1 MILRFAAALLSL
13 AALSSGMVSAQSYQP
28 SFRPDALE
36 DRPAG
41 RPNEVLVVGSP
52 HLSYLPNS
60 FTPEMVEPI
69 LERLEKWR
77 PTAVVSENISGL
89 QCDAMRRQGERHAE
103 AVEAYC
109 YDPSAAGHAAGL
121 DVIAAN
127 AEAERMLANWPAT
140 PSAAQ
145 RRRLALVFLAA
156 GEPASATV
164 QWFRLPAAE
173 RRVDQGLTKE
183 LVADLQARLTRKS
196 ETELIAAQLAARSG
210 LERVWSVDD
219 QSFVGAPVDEQAYGE
234 AIERAW
240 DNPANKARI
249 AADQAL
255 YAGIGQPDGLLD
267 IYRAL
272 NAPSLAAL
280 AYESDW
286 GAALKEPSEQ
296 AYGRRYVAYWETRNL
311 RMVANIREV
320 LGRDPGTRLVAIVGA
335 SHKAYY
341 EAYLNQ
347 MRDVTLVD
355 VLPVLR

>member
-1 MILRFAAALLSL
+1 
-13 AALSSGMVSAQSYQP
+13 
-28 SFRPDALE
+28 
-36 DRPAG
+36 
-41 RPNEVLVVGSP
+41 
-52 HLSYLPNS
+52 
-60 FTPEMVEPI
+60 
-69 LERLEKWR
+69 
-77 PTAVVSENISGL
+77 
-89 QCDAMRRQGERHAE
+89 MRQQGERHAE

-109 YDPSAAGHAAGL
+109 YDPAAAGHAAGL
-121 DVIAAN
+121 DVTAAN
-127 AEAERMLANWPAT
+127 AEAARMLANWPAT

-173 RRVDQGLTKE
+173 RRVDQCLTNE
-183 LVADLQARLTRKS
+183 LVAYLQAQLTRQS

-255 YAGIGQPDGLLD
+255 YAGIGQPNGLLD

-272 NAPSLAAL
+272 NASSLASL

-286 GAALKEPSEQ
+286 GAAFVEPSEQ
-296 AYGRRYVAYWETRNL
+296 AYARIEHDELYWLIGSSRVPFDQVTMRNK
-311 RMVANIREV
+311 RIQKGPRF
-320 LGRDPGTRLVAIVGA
+320 
-335 SHKAYY
+335 
-341 EAYLNQ
+341 
-347 MRDVTLVD
+347 
-355 VLPVLR
+355 LPVEINRWGYFS

>member
-1 MILRFAAALLSL
+1 MLRFAVALLVMT
-13 AALSSGMVSAQSYQP
+13 AGCTAMVSAQSYQP
-28 SFRPDALE
+28 AFRPDTLR
-36 DRPAG
+36 DHPAG

-52 HLSYLPNS
+52 HLSDLPNG
-60 FTPEMVEPI
+60 FKPEMVEPI
-69 LERLEKWR
+69 LQRLVQWR
-77 PTAVVSENISGL
+77 PTAVASENISGL
-89 QCDAMRRQGERHAE
+89 QCDAMRRQRERHAE

-109 YDPSAAGHAAGL
+109 YDPAAAGRAVGL
-121 DVIAAN
+121 DVTAAN
-127 AEAERMLANWPAT
+127 AEVERMLASWPAT

-173 RRVDQGLTKE
+173 RRVDQGLTTE
-183 LVADLQARLTRKS
+183 LVAYLQAQMTRKS

-210 LERVWSVDD
+210 QERVWSVDD
-219 QSFVGAPVDEQAYGE
+219 QSFVGAAVDDKAYAE
-234 AIERAW
+234 AIARAW
-240 DNPANKARI
+240 DNPATKARI

-255 YAGIGQPDGLLD
+255 HAGIGQPNGLLD

-272 NAPSLAAL
+272 NDPSLAAL
-280 AYESDW
+280 AYKSDW
-286 GAALKEPSEQ
+286 GAALTEPSEQ

-320 LGRDPGTRLVAIVGA
+320 LGRAPGTRLVAIVGA
-335 SHKAYY
+335 SHKPYY
-341 EAYLNQ
+341 EAYLHQ
-347 MRDVTLVD
+347 MRDVSLVD